1 MVFVIVIV
9 VATLLDSE
17 SWVQVAVFPVAG
29 SLTLDESQVF
39 KSLSFGVCEAR
50 LMIST

>member
-1 MVFVIVIV
+1 MVFVIVTI

-29 SLTLDESQVF
+29 SLTLDESQFLKALVLVSV
-39 KSLSFGVCEAR
+39 KHDS
-50 LMIST
+50 